1 MALLDSIGSFL
12 SASAKKKQTKNI
24 IRDYSAAETGSL
36 NALTGA
42 RDASLGYYQPYAE
55 GGQAGFQ
62 NALNMQSGGFQYQP
76 TDPSYQF
83 RFNEGQ
89 RALDRSAA
97 AGGSLY
103 SGGTLKALARY
114 GQDYASTEFG
124 KDFDRNNQLA
134 KFGFNAAQG
143 MAGTQ
148 SGYASG
154 VSNALFA
161 AADGRSGARMARAD
175 AIGDQYGSAVSGIK
189 DIAAFFL

>member
-1 MALLDSIGSFL
+1 M
-12 SASAKKKQTKNI
+12 QT
-24 IRDYSAAETGSL
+24 
-36 NALTGA
+36 
-42 RDASLGYYQPYAE
+42 P
-55 GGQAGFQ
+55 
-62 NALNMQSGGFQYQP
+62 GFQYQP

-89 RALDRSAA
+89 RAIDRSAA

-134 KFGFNAAQG
+134 KYGFNAAQG
-143 MAGTQ
+143 MANTQ
-148 SGYASG
+148 SGYVNS
-154 VSNALFA
+154 LFA
-161 AADGRSGARMARAD
+161 AADGRAGARMDRAD